1 MDRTSMDM
9 LVRHNVWVLSGRP
22 SGSHRERV
30 LSRISPAQSVYRMI
44 EVTSGKKPVA
54 PEILGT
60 TSVPIRS
67 LTRTCKGSEI
77 HLSAALGKSSTW
89 NLNLAQWE
97 LTANG
102 VNKELAMTRVGAS
115 MAFSLL
121 AERRPFLGDRR
132 NPPCPVRSRSAR
144 SPANQTDE
152 ALHCGG
158 C

>member
-60 TSVPIRS
+60 TSVHLRS
-67 LTRTCKGSEI
+67 RNFVGFRCTRHQQKQLVFFPTCF
-77 HLSAALGKSSTW
+77 
-89 NLNLAQWE
+89 
-97 LTANG
+97 
-102 VNKELAMTRVGAS
+102 AS
-115 MAFSLL
+115 
-121 AERRPFLGDRR
+121 RGRR
-132 NPPCPVRSRSAR
+132 NYERNCNS
-144 SPANQTDE
+144 
-152 ALHCGG
+152 
-158 C
+158 